1 MNQAPEMAEFAI
13 SEIISI
19 FSLYDISHTKLFEDH
34 Y

>member
-1 MNQAPEMAEFAI
+1 MAEFAI

-34 Y
+34 YE